1 MVANVGN
8 LSTFR
13 AMIWAGGAHM
23 AHGGPRR
30 GDGPPEGH
38 CALSAMGRI
47 GPEIG
52 SRARRLGLM
61 SDQRR
66 WMRNTSVVIMDIF
79 PIFYIIIFAIW
90 KIPGNYQIRARGKSS
105 RRRNRGNSPK
115 SLASRNQPH
124 LEFRWV
130 PSQVMGGL
138 GAETGVL
145 WGKIGLF
152 ISFWG

>member
-1 MVANVGN
+1 
-8 LSTFR
+8 
-13 AMIWAGGAHM
+13 M

-30 GDGPPEGH
+30 GGGPPEGH

-47 GPEIG
+47 GPEIR
-52 SRARRLGLM
+52 SRARWLESM
-61 SDQRR
+61 SDLRR
-66 WMRNTSVVIMDIF
+66 WMRNFNVVIMDIF

-105 RRRNRGNSPK
+105 HRGNRGNLPK

-124 LEFRWV
+124 SEFRCV
-130 PSQVMGGL
+130 PSQVLGGL

-145 WGKIGLF
+145 WGKIGLL